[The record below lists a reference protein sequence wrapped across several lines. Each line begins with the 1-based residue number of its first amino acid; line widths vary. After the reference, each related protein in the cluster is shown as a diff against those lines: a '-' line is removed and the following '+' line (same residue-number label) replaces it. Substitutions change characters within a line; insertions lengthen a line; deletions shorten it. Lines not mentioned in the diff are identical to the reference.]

1 MAAWGRGRRYLVVA
15 AVAAL
20 LAAGCSGDDDGDDAV
35 ESASRSTE
43 APGPRDGDLR
53 LVSINLLHGVLCA
66 DEDHCDA
73 PNRVELLARQLEAA
87 RCPDVVAL
95 QEISP
100 WMHDLV
106 QARAETL
113 CEGGYDVVFPP
124 LDESY
129 IDVEMVLTTLPAR
142 DARRE
147 VLAQGFRRALRVTL
161 ESRMGPVDL
170 VVTHTGTGAGS
181 DSMGGGP
188 PCAGGRNACPPPCD
202 GDGTIF
208 ACQIT
213 QVRELL
219 DARPT
224 EGRAAG
230 VLVGDLNL
238 VPEAPPVRALLE
250 GGWVDSYVEAGNPAC
265 DPATSA
271 GCTGGRDDA
280 TLTSLRDPTSRER
293 ERIDYALVSPGGCE
307 PGFDAP
313 EDDDGDGLGTGL
325 FADEPATDGP
335 GGLAW
340 PSDHVG
346 VAVDLACR

>member
-1 MAAWGRGRRYLVVA
+1 VAAAWGRGRRCL
-15 AVAAL
+15 AVAVVGVL
-20 LAAGCSGDDDGDDAV
+20 LAAGCSDDDGGD
-35 ESASRSTE
+35 RTE
-43 APGPRDGDLR
+43 ARAPRDGDLR
-53 LVSINLLHGVLCA
+53 LVSLNLLHGILCT
-66 DEDHCDA
+66 DGDHCEA
-73 PNRVELLARQLEAA
+73 PDRVELLARELEAV

-106 QARAETL
+106 RDRAETL
-113 CEGGYDVVFPP
+113 CDGGYDVVFPAI
-124 LDESY
+124 DEAY
-129 IDVEMVLTTLPAR
+129 IDVEMVLSRLPAR

-181 DSMGGGP
+181 DSMGGGV
-188 PCAGGRNACPPPCD
+188 PCGAGRQACPPPCD
-202 GDGTIF
+202 AEGTIF

-213 QVRELL
+213 QVAELL
-219 DARPT
+219 DGRAT
-224 EGRAAG
+224 EDRAAG

-238 VPEAPPVRALLE
+238 VPEAPPVRSLLE

-265 DPATSA
+265 DPATSV

-280 TLTSLRDPTSRER
+280 SLASLQDPTSRER
-293 ERIDYALVSPGGCE
+293 ERIDYALVSPGACE
-307 PGFDAP
+307 PRFDAP
-313 EDDDGDGLGTGL
+313 EDGDGDGLGTGL

-346 VAVDLACR
+346 VALDLSCR

>member
-1 MAAWGRGRRYLVVA
+1 MAAGGRGRRCL

-20 LAAGCSGDDDGDDAV
+20 AASLVASCADDDGDRADP
-35 ESASRSTE
+35 ASRTTE
-43 APGPRDGDLR
+43 VRAPGDGDLR
-53 LVSINLLHGVLCA
+53 LVGLNVLHGVLCT
-66 DEDHCDA
+66 DGDHCDA
-73 PNRVELLARQLEAA
+73 PERVELLARQLEAA

-106 QARAETL
+106 EGRAETL
-113 CEGGYDVVFPP
+113 CGGRYEIVFPP
-124 LDESY
+124 IEGAY

-161 ESRMGPVDL
+161 ESRTGPVDL

-188 PCAGGRNACPPPCD
+188 PCAGGRSACPPPCD
-202 GDGTIF
+202 PDGTVS

-213 QVRELL
+213 QVAELV
-219 DARPT
+219 DGRPT
-224 EGRAAG
+224 EDRTAG

-250 GGWVDSYVEAGNPAC
+250 RGWVDSFVAAGNPAC
-265 DPATSA
+265 DPATSV

-280 TLTSLRDPTSRER
+280 TLASLRDPTSRER
-293 ERIDYALVSPGGCE
+293 ERIDYALVSPGACE
-307 PGFDAP
+307 PAFDTP
-313 EDDDGDGLGTGL
+313 DDGDGDGLGTGL
-325 FADEPATDGP
+325 FADEPAVDGP
-335 GGLAW
+335 AGLAW

-346 VAVDLACR
+346 VALDLSCR

>member
-1 MAAWGRGRRYLVVA
+1 VV
-15 AVAAL
+15 VL
-20 LAAGCSGDDDGDDAV
+20 LFAGCSDDGDDRAGTAD
-35 ESASRSTE
+35 EPAE
-43 APGPRDGDLR
+43 APRPGDGDLR
-53 LVSINLLHGVLCA
+53 LVSLNVLHGILCT
-66 DEDHCDA
+66 DGDHCEA
-73 PNRVELLARQLEAA
+73 PNRVELLARQLEAV
-87 RCPDVVAL
+87 RCPHVVAL

-106 QARAETL
+106 RDRARTL
-113 CEGGYDVVFPP
+113 CGGEYDVVFP
-124 LDESY
+124 DVGSSY
-129 IDVEMVLTTLPAR
+129 VDVEMVLTTLPAR

-161 ESRMGPVDL
+161 ESPMGPVDL

-188 PCAGGRNACPPPCD
+188 ACGAGRLACPSPCD
-202 GDGTIF
+202 PDGTVF

-213 QVRELL
+213 QVAELL
-219 DARPT
+219 DGRPT
-224 EGRAAG
+224 EDRVAG

-250 GGWVDSYVEAGNPAC
+250 RGWVDSHVEAGNQEC
-265 DPATSA
+265 DPTTSV

-280 TLTSLRDPTSRER
+280 SLASLRDPTSRER
-293 ERIDYALVSPGGCE
+293 ERIDYALVSPGACE
-307 PGFDAP
+307 PRFDGP
-313 EDDDGDGLGTGL
+313 DDTDGDGLGTAL

-346 VAVDLACR
+346 VALDLSCREEAAEAGPGT

>member
-1 MAAWGRGRRYLVVA
+1 VAAAWGRARRCLAVA
-15 AVAAL
+15 AVATL
-20 LAAGCSGDDDGDDAV
+20 LAAGCSDDDSDDRADP
-35 ESASRSTE
+35 ASGTTE
-43 APGPRDGDLR
+43 APAPRDGDLR
-53 LVSINLLHGVLCA
+53 LVSINLLHGILCT
-66 DEDHCDA
+66 DGDHCDA

-106 QARAETL
+106 RDRAETM
-113 CEGGYDVVFPP
+113 CGGDYEVVFPTI
-124 LDESY
+124 EQSY
-129 IDVEMVLTTLPAR
+129 IDLETVLTRLPAR

-161 ESRMGPVDL
+161 DSPMGPVDL

-188 PCAGGRNACPPPCD
+188 PCGAGRQACPPPCD
-202 GDGTIF
+202 AEGTIF

-213 QVRELL
+213 QVAELL
-219 DARPT
+219 DGRPT
-224 EGRAAG
+224 EDRAAG

-238 VPEAPPVRALLE
+238 VPGAPPVRSLLDR
-250 GGWVDSYVEAGNPAC
+250 GWMDSFLEAGNPEC
-265 DPATSA
+265 DPATSV

-280 TLTSLRDPTSRER
+280 SLASLQDPTSRER
-293 ERIDYALVSPGGCE
+293 ERIDYALVSPGACE
-307 PGFDAP
+307 PRFDAP
-313 EDDDGDGLGTGL
+313 DDDDGDGIGTGL
-325 FADEPATDGP
+325 FADEPAVDGP

-346 VAVDLACR
+346 VALDLSCR

>member
-1 MAAWGRGRRYLVVA
+1 MAAWGRGRRCLAA
-15 AVAAL
+15 AVLVAL
-20 LAAGCSGDDDGDDAV
+20 LATGCAGDEDEPAD
-35 ESASRSTE
+35 SAPESTE
-43 APGPRDGDLR
+43 APPRDGDIR
-53 LVSINLLHGVLCA
+53 IVSLNLLHGILCT
-66 DEDHCDA
+66 DGDHCDA
-73 PNRVELLARQLEAA
+73 DNRVELFARQLEAA
-87 RCPDVVAL
+87 GCPDVVAL

-106 QARAETL
+106 RDRAETL
-113 CEGGYDVVFPP
+113 CGGDYDVVFP
-124 LDESY
+124 EVGSSY
-129 IDVEMVLTTLPAR
+129 VDVEMVLTTLPAR

-147 VLAQGFRRALRVTL
+147 LLAQGFRRALRVTL
-161 ESRMGPVDL
+161 ESPMGPVDL

-188 PCAGGRNACPPPCD
+188 ACGAGRLACPAPCD
-202 GDGTIF
+202 PEGTVF

-213 QVRELL
+213 QVAELL
-219 DARPT
+219 DDRPT
-224 EGRAAG
+224 EGRVAG

-238 VPEAPPVRALLE
+238 VPEAPPVRDLLD
-250 GGWVDSYVEAGNPAC
+250 GGWLDSHLEAGNPEC
-265 DPATSA
+265 DPATSV

-280 TLTSLRDPTSRER
+280 SLASLQDPTSRER
-293 ERIDYALVSPGGCE
+293 ERIDHALVSPGACE
-307 PGFDAP
+307 PRFDGP
-313 EDDDGDGLGTGL
+313 EDADGDGLGTGL